1 MQTKGN
7 KILLNV
13 KTRWISMLNLAKRLM
28 EEYKTLL
35 VKLTLDS
42 PTNQKTKLNY
52 EN

>member
-13 KTRWISMLNLAKRLM
+13 KTRWISMLNLAKRVM
-28 EEYKTLL
+28 EEYKTPL
-35 VKLTLDS
+35 VKLILDS
-42 PTNQKTKLNY
+42 LTNQKAKLNY